1 MTDVAS
7 RVRGLTSV
15 VVETQL
21 GALRVEATDS
31 GVRRIRLPG
40 SSDAGVAATEGPAGS
55 ALAAQASVQLGEY
68 VRGEREKFDLPVDW
82 EGVEPLHREVLE
94 ALREAAPFGT
104 TITYGA
110 LAERTG
116 VDDPR
121 DIGVMMSRNPLPLLV
136 PCHRVVAAD
145 GLGGYGGGLDLKRR
159 LLELEGVLP
168 PRLDLGDV

>member
-1 MTDVAS
+1 MTDAAA
-7 RVRGLTSV
+7 RAPGFTSAV
-15 VVETQL
+15 VHTPL
-21 GALRVEATDS
+21 GSLRVETTDT

-40 SSDAGVAATEGPAGS
+40 SAGASVPATEGHAAS
-55 ALAAQASVQLGEY
+55 AIAVQAATQLGEY
-68 VRGEREKFDLPVDW
+68 ARGERETFDLPVDW
-82 EGVEPLHREVLE
+82 EGVEPLHRDVLE
-94 ALREAAPFGT
+94 TLRDAAPFGT

-136 PCHRVVAAD
+136 PCHRVVAVD
-145 GLGGYGGGLDLKRR
+145 GLGGYGGGLELKRT
-159 LLELEGVLP
+159 LLELEGVLS